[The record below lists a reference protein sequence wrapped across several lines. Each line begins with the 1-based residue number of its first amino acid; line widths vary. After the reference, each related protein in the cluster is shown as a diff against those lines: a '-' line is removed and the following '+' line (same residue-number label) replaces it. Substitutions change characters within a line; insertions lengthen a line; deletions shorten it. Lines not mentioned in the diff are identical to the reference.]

1 MTEVFNPT
9 ESRDLL
15 LADVVCCYNCCKP
28 VNKKYA
34 WVGEKRTLMSHL
46 KRSGIDQAH
55 WQDVM
60 NGLRCPICGTVLNLN
75 AIVEVVTEYDKKV
88 EQLIRQARDPQLVQ
102 ELAEFHRFLSAYPSL
117 GLADPNGTG
126 QRIRMS
132 VQSHPHQTL
141 KPKIWFRARRLNK
154 GRLFSSKG
162 MGAPDP
168 SKVLIREGR
177 YNHAGQSFL
186 YLASEAETALS
197 EISNWGDD
205 KQCAMQK
212 FRATES
218 IQVLDLR
225 HDDRNLNLNTDLLL
239 IAVIYN
245 GYLEFVPDHDTSW
258 RPEYFVPRFLADCAR
273 LQGYEAIWFSSV
285 WDFGEN
291 LVVFPERI
299 RVFVPEG
306 RCKIFVSKVETL
318 QLGLDNVRDKL
329 EASIHD

>member
-1 MTEVFNPT
+1 MTEVSTLT
-9 ESRDLL
+9 EARDLI

-34 WVGEKRTLMSHL
+34 WVGEKRDLMHHL
-46 KRSGIDQAH
+46 KRSGIDEAY
-55 WQDVM
+55 WQDVVD
-60 NGLRCPICGTVLNLN
+60 GLKCPICGALLDLN

-88 EQLIRQARDPQLVQ
+88 EQLIQRARDPKLVQ
-102 ELAEFHRFLSAYPSL
+102 ELAEFHQFLSLYPSL

-126 QRIRMS
+126 QKIMTS
-132 VQSHPHQTL
+132 VQSHPRQTL
-141 KPKIWFRARRLNK
+141 KPRIWFRARRLK
-154 GRLFSSKG
+154 EGRLFSSEE

-168 SKVLIREGR
+168 DEVLIREGR

-186 YLASEAETALS
+186 YLASEAQTALS
-197 EISNWGDD
+197 EISTWGDD

-225 HDDRNLNLNTDLLL
+225 HDDRKLNPKTDLLL

-245 GYLEFVPDHDTSW
+245 GYLEFVPDEGTSW

-291 LVVFPERI
+291 LVVFPEKM

-306 RCKIFVSKVETL
+306 GCKKFISKVKTL
-318 QLGLDNVRDKL
+318 QLGLENVSEKL
-329 EASIHD
+329 NAS